1 MFGPWEPQISS
12 AERLAR
18 CRALRALAGVFA
30 HRHPEFA
37 AALMQAEAGDQ
48 GALRQARELL
58 DRLPALN
65 RRRLL
70 ASYAEHV
77 ALRRRSRSPAER
89 EL

>member
-1 MFGPWEPQISS
+1 MFGPWERDIPP

-18 CRALRALAGVFA
+18 CRAPRALDGVFA

-37 AALMQAEAGDQ
+37 AALLAAESGDQ
-48 GALRQARELL
+48 GALRLAHDLL

-77 ALRRRSRSPAER
+77 AFKAPLSRAG
-89 EL
+89 